1 MSRLNAFTNRWR
13 HLPPASPILLLGAL
27 TRFWR
32 LDYHSVWFDEAV
44 SLRWAA
50 SDISYIWQVTFKL
63 VQEKHPPAYFITLH
77 LWRDLAG
84 WFGLMNS
91 DAFLRASGSILGV
104 LTVWGVLKLG
114 TWLGGQAT
122 GRVAGLLVALS
133 PLLTWYSQELRM
145 FQPAT
150 TGIVWFAVALAVAWD
165 EPRRRRRFL
174 WWLLA
179 VLTMTYALYA
189 YLFSAFMLPAAG
201 FTLLALAVRDRR
213 WPRFAEGAA
222 TLGVIGLLFAPL
234 ARNAWNVNAAESTP
248 GVPFANFLPNLVHLL
263 QIHTIWRVAWPEAW
277 QIAALA
283 LFALL
288 ILLGLLLPRR
298 GAEGDNRPL
307 RLWLWLWLGVPLL
320 IANLL
325 LARSSSIFSE
335 DRYLLFLAPFIL
347 TAVAAG
353 AVGLTRYL
361 RPAGWTAAAAALLV
375 LAAALPP
382 LWTPARARENWRA
395 AADYIVNYQAQ
406 SPNLPGAVVA
416 HVDYTHLPLEWY
428 IRKTLS
434 FDELP
439 VFFPFGG
446 TLTPAD
452 IDTQIAPPLN
462 GLVDFGAD
470 TLWLTQSH
478 LDGVD
483 DQRLVEQW
491 LTQHFPLITEQ
502 YPAGLKLSGYMLQS
516 QFAELPTLSPAA
528 VYPDAELQ
536 PGLRLAACEITTPVV
551 AAQDD
556 AMHPPSGWVH
566 VRLWWVATA
575 PLMTDYVAT
584 AQVIGPEGVWGD
596 RLHRPTEALR
606 VHPTSTWPLDVWMR
620 DELDIN
626 LNPVTPPGDYPVII
640 GVADATGA
648 SVGGTVNCGQVTV
661 Q

>member
-1 MSRLNAFTNRWR
+1 MTRLTSFAARWR
-13 HLPPASPILLLGAL
+13 HIAPNLPIILIAAW

-44 SLRWAA
+44 SLRWAT
-50 SDISYIWQVTFKL
+50 SDISYIWQVTFRL
-63 VQEKHPPAYFITLH
+63 VEEKHPPAYFIFLH
-77 LWRDLAG
+77 LWRTVGGWLGLAD
-84 WFGLMNS
+84 S
-91 DAFLRASGSILGV
+91 DAFLRASGSLLGV

-114 TWLGGQAT
+114 TVLGGRAT
-122 GRVAGLLVALS
+122 GRVAALLVALS

-145 FQPAT
+145 FQPAA
-150 TGIVWFAVALAVAWD
+150 TGIVWFAGALAVAWD
-165 EPRRRRRFL
+165 EAQPRRRVL
-174 WWLLA
+174 WWSLA
-179 VLTMTYALYA
+179 VLAMTFALYA
-189 YLFSAFMLPAAG
+189 YLFSAFVLPAAG
-201 FTLLALAVRDRR
+201 LTLLALALRDRR
-213 WPRFAEGAA
+213 WPRFAEGAL
-222 TLGVIGLLFAPL
+222 TLAVIGLLFAPL
-234 ARNAWNVNAAESTP
+234 ARNAWRVNAAESTP
-248 GVPFANFLPNLVHLL
+248 GVPFADFLPNLVRLL
-263 QIHTIWRVAWPEAW
+263 QIHTIWRVSWPGAW
-277 QIAALA
+277 QTAALT
-283 LFALL
+283 FFGLL
-288 ILLGLLLPRR
+288 IVLGLLLPRR
-298 GAEGDNRPL
+298 DADIGSRPL

-325 LARSSSIFSE
+325 LARSRSIFSE
-335 DRYLLFLAPFIL
+335 DRYLLFLAPFLL
-347 TAVAAG
+347 TAAAAG
-353 AVGLTRYL
+353 AVRLTRYL
-361 RPAGWTAAAAALLV
+361 RPLGWTAAATAALV

-395 AADYIVNYQAQ
+395 AAEYIVNDETH

-428 IRKTLS
+428 IRKSLS

-439 VFFPFGG
+439 IFFPFGG

-516 QFAELPTLSPAA
+516 QYAELPALGPTA
-528 VYPDAELQ
+528 VYSAAELQ
-536 PGLRLAACEITTPVV
+536 PGLRLAACEITTPAVS
-551 AAQDD
+551 ARNDD
-556 AMHPPSGWVH
+556 MHPPSGWVH

-575 PLMTDYVAT
+575 PLTTDYVAT
-584 AQVIGPEGVWGD
+584 AQVIGAEGVWGD

-606 VHPTSTWPLDVWMR
+606 FRPTSTWPPGAFMR
-620 DELDIN
+620 DELDVN
-626 LNPVTPPGDYPVII
+626 LNPVTPKGDY
-640 GVADATGA
+640 GVVVGVSGA
-648 SVGGTVNCGQVTV
+648 SGESGSAAVECGQVRV